1 MINSLKKLQK
11 KWSLR
16 KEKKKKKK
24 KKRKKNL
31 SPSLSPLLRASK
43 SDTHTHTHTHTRTHA
58 HILLRNIM
66 QPPQTPSR
74 DRFIANRSAID
85 LDVARYALDS
95 SANNNRG
102 GGRDD
107 DDDDDDDADDNH
119 RGGGGGGGGT
129 HVVASPSKEAYK
141 KSLASN
147 YSVSTGGGGA
157 GSGDNGNSKILAFKS
172 KAPAPPS
179 GMENAAREMYTSNI
193 HVGGGVSK
201 GNGGNGGGKK
211 QFRHIP
217 QAPERILDAP
227 ELVDDYYL
235 NLIDWSSQNSIAVAL
250 GCTVYLWNAGT
261 GAIDQLMQ
269 TDVEYD
275 EEDYVTSVN
284 WAPDGKHIAVG
295 TNNAEVQI
303 WDASRARKVRT
314 LKGHDARVGA
324 LAWNG
329 TQLATGSRDTTVKT
343 HDVRIREHCTN
354 TFTFHEQ
361 EVCGLKWSPSGTQL
375 ASGGNDNAL
384 HIYDA
389 QSLSNG
395 TYRHKLVAHQ
405 AAVKALAWCPWQA
418 NVLASGGGTA
428 DRCIKFWNANTGM
441 MTNSVDT
448 HSQVCALQWNTHERE
463 LLSSHGYSQ
472 NQLCLWKYPTMTKIA
487 EFTGH
492 TARVLHMAQSPDGTT
507 VVSAAADETL
517 RFWKCFAENNSDSKK
532 AAKDAANA
540 ERSVLKR
547 FNFR

>member
-1 MINSLKKLQK
+1 
-11 KWSLR
+11 
-16 KEKKKKKK
+16 
-24 KKRKKNL
+24 
-31 SPSLSPLLRASK
+31 
-43 SDTHTHTHTHTRTHA
+43 
-58 HILLRNIM
+58 
-66 QPPQTPSR
+66 
-74 DRFIANRSAID
+74 
-85 LDVARYALDS
+85 
-95 SANNNRG
+95 
-102 GGRDD
+102 
-107 DDDDDDDADDNH
+107 
-119 RGGGGGGGGT
+119 
-129 HVVASPSKEAYK
+129 
-141 KSLASN
+141 
-147 YSVSTGGGGA
+147 
-157 GSGDNGNSKILAFKS
+157 
-172 KAPAPPS
+172 
-179 GMENAAREMYTSNI
+179 MENAAREMYSNNQFFANSNQN
-193 HVGGGVSK
+193 GGVK
-201 GNGGNGGGKK
+201 AKK
-211 QFRHIP
+211 AFRHIP

-269 TDVEYD
+269 TDVEND
-275 EEDYVTSVN
+275 EDDYVTSVN
-284 WAPDGKHIAVG
+284 WAPDGKHIAIG
-295 TNNAEVQI
+295 TNSAEVQI
-303 WDASRARKVRT
+303 WDASLARKVRT
-314 LKGHDARVGA
+314 LKGHEARVGA

-329 TQLATGSRDTTVKT
+329 TQLATGSRDTTVMT
-343 HDVRIREHCTN
+343 HDVRIREHRLN
-354 TFTFHEQ
+354 TFTCHSQ

-395 TYRHKLVAHQ
+395 TFRHKLVAHQ

-428 DRCIKFWNANTGM
+428 DRCIKFWNANTGA

-517 RFWKCFAENNSDSKK
+517 RFWKCFAESNVDSKK
-532 AAKDAANA
+532 VAKDAINA
-540 ERSVLKR
+540 EKSVLKR

>member
-1 MINSLKKLQK
+1 
-11 KWSLR
+11 
-16 KEKKKKKK
+16 
-24 KKRKKNL
+24 
-31 SPSLSPLLRASK
+31 
-43 SDTHTHTHTHTRTHA
+43 
-58 HILLRNIM
+58 M

-95 SANNNRG
+95 SANTNNRG
-102 GGRDD
+102 GGGR

-119 RGGGGGGGGT
+119 RGGGGVGT

-354 TFTFHEQ
+354 TFTCHEQ

>member
-1 MINSLKKLQK
+1 
-11 KWSLR
+11 
-16 KEKKKKKK
+16 
-24 KKRKKNL
+24 
-31 SPSLSPLLRASK
+31 
-43 SDTHTHTHTHTRTHA
+43 
-58 HILLRNIM
+58 M
-66 QPPQTPSR
+66 QPHHPQTPSR

-85 LDVARYALDS
+85 LDVARYALEGKS
-95 SANNNRG
+95 SAENSN
-102 GGRDD
+102 DD
-107 DDDDDDDADDNH
+107 DDDGENGGGRMDDDGKQH
-119 RGGGGGGGGT
+119 RSIGI
-129 HVVASPSKEAYK
+129 ASPSKEAYK

-147 YSVSTGGGGA
+147 YSVQNGGEN
-157 GSGDNGNSKILAFKS
+157 GDHLNSKILAFKS

-179 GMENAAREMYTSNI
+179 GMENAAREMYSSNHI
-193 HVGGGVSK
+193 GVLK
-201 GNGGNGGGKK
+201 GGKK

-269 TDVEYD
+269 TDVEND

-314 LKGHDARVGA
+314 LKGHEARVGA

-329 TQLATGSRDTTVKT
+329 TQLATGSRDTTVMT

-354 TFTFHEQ
+354 TFTCHSQ

-375 ASGGNDNAL
+375 ASGGNDNSL
-384 HIYDA
+384 HIYDS

-428 DRCIKFWNANTGM
+428 DRCIKFWNANTGA

-517 RFWKCFAENNSDSKK
+517 RFWKCFAENSADSKRV
-532 AAKDAANA
+532 AKDAANA

>member
-1 MINSLKKLQK
+1 
-11 KWSLR
+11 
-16 KEKKKKKK
+16 
-24 KKRKKNL
+24 
-31 SPSLSPLLRASK
+31 
-43 SDTHTHTHTHTRTHA
+43 
-58 HILLRNIM
+58 
-66 QPPQTPSR
+66 
-74 DRFIANRSAID
+74 

-119 RGGGGGGGGT
+119 RGGGGVGT

-201 GNGGNGGGKK
+201 GGAGGNGGGKK

-314 LKGHDARVGA
+314 LKGHEARVGA

-354 TFTFHEQ
+354 TFTCHEQ